1 MFKKVLNNKAHDCH
15 KQGQGDPL
23 IINLRGFLFFS
34 SLFFLFPATLAVQHK
49 KLYYLAILYT
59 STTLAS
65 LNYWRYP
72 VPGLRRNIDLIV
84 ARISFLITLISGI
97 IFIKNTT
104 YLVVGWSF
112 AVCIPFCYYLSHKLS
127 KLRMKQWCIT
137 HMMMHAFVAAGMSLV
152 VISALA
158 GRYM

>member
-1 MFKKVLNNKAHDCH
+1 MAVTNKA
-15 KQGQGDPL
+15 KGQGDPL

-34 SLFFLFPATLAVQHK
+34 SLFFLFPAALAVQHLRLRYLTM
-49 KLYYLAILYT
+49 LYSL
-59 STTLAS
+59 TTLAS

-72 VPGLRRNIDLIV
+72 VHGLRRNIDLII
-84 ARISFLITLISGI
+84 ARTSFFITLVSGI
-97 IFIKNTT
+97 IFIKNRT

-127 KLRMKQWCIT
+127 KLRMKQWCVA

-152 VISALA
+152 VISALED
-158 GRYM
+158 REI